1 MNILVADDELAIRSL
16 VGELLTDEGH
26 VVTLAE
32 DGGCAGEIQERV
44 ARDRFQRHPD
54 AKNDGH

>member
-32 DGGCAGEIQERV
+32 DGE
-44 ARDRFQRHPD
+44 D
-54 AKNDGH
+54 ALEKYKKDLGR